1 MKGSVEMFE
10 GLFFVNFNKNRWVV
24 NYIKYCLNVFPFRAG
39 KKIHMKAK
47 CEFVLII
54 KRKKIL

>member
-1 MKGSVEMFE
+1 MFE
-10 GLFFVNFNKNRWVV
+10 DMVFINFNKNRLTV

-54 KRKKIL
+54 KRKNIL